1 MARHRTRGA
10 EMPIAF
16 SSPSHFL
23 SFLSSL
29 QQNLA
34 QMSKMLPPHMLKMMG
49 GPGAL
54 QTLMKQMEGKF

>member
-1 MARHRTRGA
+1 MASVVH
-10 EMPIAF
+10 
-16 SSPSHFL
+16 HL